1 MLSTSGE
8 MIIVFRAIQG
18 TGSAFIMANGPS
30 MITEVFPHHETGKAL
45 GINMAFLYLGLA
57 LGPVLGGFLVQG
69 LSWRA
74 IFAINLPIGI
84 LIITMGFLKL
94 KEIEIPLKDESF
106 DIIGTLFFG
115 IFLALFL
122 LSLSLSNTL
131 GWTSIIN
138 TSFITISVI
147 SFILFVIVESKVK
160 FPMLNLTLFRKSRV
174 FAAANIAA
182 LLNYIAAAGI
192 SFLLSIYLQSI
203 LGIPPAITA
212 FLLLPTSLTMA
223 LASPLSGRLSDK
235 IGTRILYSLGLFIIA
250 IGLFSL
256 IIIIT
261 YFDIIYIIFSLFI
274 VGLGFGLF
282 SSPNQ
287 SAIMKSVE
295 KKDLGIVAGTSSTM
309 RVVGQS
315 ISIALL
321 SAILVVFIPS
331 TILNPVLAHQGI
343 SINNTIQ
350 SEFKI
355 GMHTAFIVSAIFCI
369 LGAIISMIRGKKTL
383 YRKE

>member
-1 MLSTSGE
+1 
-8 MIIVFRAIQG
+8 
-18 TGSAFIMANGPS
+18 
-30 MITEVFPHHETGKAL
+30 
-45 GINMAFLYLGLA
+45 
-57 LGPVLGGFLVQG
+57 
-69 LSWRA
+69 
-74 IFAINLPIGI
+74 
-84 LIITMGFLKL
+84 
-94 KEIEIPLKDESF
+94 
-106 DIIGTLFFG
+106 
-115 IFLALFL
+115 
-122 LSLSLSNTL
+122 
-131 GWTSIIN
+131 
-138 TSFITISVI
+138 
-147 SFILFVIVESKVK
+147 
-160 FPMLNLTLFRKSRV
+160 MLNLTFFRKNRV
-174 FAAANIAA
+174 FAAANFAA

-203 LGIPPAITA
+203 LGIAPAITA

-235 IGTRILYSLGLFIIA
+235 IGTRILCSLGLIIIA

-261 YFDIIYIIFSLFI
+261 FFDIIYIIFSLFI
-274 VGLGFGLF
+274 VGLGVGLF

-295 KKDLGIVAGTSSTM
+295 RKDLGIASGTSSTM

-331 TILNPVLAHQGI
+331 TILNPILAHQGI
-343 SINNTIQ
+343 SINSTIQ
-350 SEFKI
+350 SEFEI

-369 LGAIISMIRGKKTL
+369 LGAVISMIRGKETI